1 MNKADFWFRH
11 LTAIEREGIS
21 TKAYAEREGVSSAS
35 LYQWRNKLQQR
46 QGAKAGTCSALG
58 DFVALAWPSTVAV
71 STPMAYTLRLASGL
85 TLELS
90 ALPDA
95 QWLATL
101 NSALTQERR

>member
-35 LYQWRNKLQQR
+35 LYQWRNKLQQ
-46 QGAKAGTCSALG
+46 GAKAGTCGAPG
-58 DFVALAWPSTVAV
+58 DFVALAWPRAVAV
-71 STPMAYTLRLASGL
+71 STPMAYTLRLVSGL